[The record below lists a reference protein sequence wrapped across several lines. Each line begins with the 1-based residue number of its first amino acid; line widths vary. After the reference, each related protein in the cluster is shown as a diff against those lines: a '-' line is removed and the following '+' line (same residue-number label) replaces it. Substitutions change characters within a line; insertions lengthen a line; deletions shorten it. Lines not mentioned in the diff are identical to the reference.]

1 MRAVTI
7 SGNIA
12 EGYSME
18 DCLGF
23 LEGVVREELPPSAT
37 ISYKGLSQ
45 KLKESRGAVIFVF
58 IVSLVI
64 AYLVLSAQFESFVSP
79 FVIMLTVPMGMI
91 GATIGMLLLGV
102 TLNIFSEIGLIM
114 LIGLAA
120 KNGILIVEFANQ
132 LRDRG
137 LGFEE
142 ALFRASRLRLRPIM
156 MTGLS
161 TAIGAVPL
169 ILASGAGAMSR
180 LSLGSVVAFGAT
192 SACLLTLFVVPIG
205 YYYLCRGQ
213 QSPKALARKLAD
225 LEEAHDRADRPNV
238 R

>member
-1 MRAVTI
+1 
-7 SGNIA
+7 
-12 EGYSME
+12 
-18 DCLGF
+18 
-23 LEGVVREELPPSAT
+23 
-37 ISYKGLSQ
+37 
-45 KLKESRGAVIFVF
+45 
-58 IVSLVI
+58 
-64 AYLVLSAQFESFVSP
+64 
-79 FVIMLTVPMGMI
+79 MLTVPMGVL

-102 TLNIFSEIGLIM
+102 TLNIFSQIGLIM

-142 ALFRASRLRLRPIM
+142 ALFQASRLRLRPIM

-161 TAIGAVPL
+161 TAIGALPL

-180 LSLGSVVAFGAT
+180 LSLGTVVAFGAT
-192 SACLLTLFVVPIG
+192 SATMLTLFVVPIG

-213 QSPKALARKLAD
+213 ASPKYLAKKLDTLQAEYDGTAL
-225 LEEAHDRADRPNV
+225 DRTEPQSG
-238 R
+238 